1 MKKYRAMKAAACAM
15 ALSAALTVGA
25 SAATNVTATMRPDV
39 TVRIDG
45 IARDFYNAQGKEVHP
60 ILYNGTTYI
69 PLRAIG
75 ELMGKNVNWDQA
87 TGTASIGGTRTTGTV
102 SGTPDT
108 NAKRAD
114 VTFTLRPEYHIVI
127 DGTERTF
134 VNVNG
139 EKVDPAICNGSIYLP
154 IRAIGEIMGKQVSWD
169 GTTNTVLLDSV
180 SGGDVTDF
188 DTNNPSSG
196 TTTPGTTTGSVTL
209 EQAKQT
215 ALTHAG
221 KTAAQVQFVKAQ
233 QDWEHGRQ
241 VYEIEFIVSSGN
253 GYTEYDYEIDAAT
266 GKIVSYDYDAESYTP
281 PAQNTTP
288 GANTAV
294 KVSEASA
301 KQTALARVPG
311 ATAANIYKFKLD
323 FDDGRWEYEGE
334 IRYGAYEYDFTID
347 ATTGVI
353 TEWDV
358 DPIYD

>member
-1 MKKYRAMKAAACAM
+1 MKKNRLIKTTACAM
-15 ALSAALTVGA
+15 ALSAALTVSA
-25 SAATNVTATMRPDV
+25 FAATNVTATLSPDV

-75 ELMGKNVNWDQA
+75 ELMGKNVNWDGT
-87 TGTASIGGTRTTGTV
+87 TGTASLGGTRTTGNVT
-102 SGTPDT
+102 GTPDT
-108 NAKRAD
+108 AAKRTD

-134 VNVNG
+134 VNANG
-139 EKVDPAICNGSIYLP
+139 MKVDPAIYNGSIYLP
-154 IRAIGEIMGKQVSWD
+154 LRAIGEIMGKTVNWD
-169 GTTNTVLLDSV
+169 GTTQTVRLDSAT

-188 DTNNPSSG
+188 DTNDPSQSA
-196 TTTPGTTTGSVTL
+196 PTGGVTL

-215 ALTHAG
+215 ALQHAG
-221 KTAAQVQFVKAQ
+221 KTASQVQFVKAQ
-233 QDWEHGRQ
+233 QDWENGRK
-241 VYEIEFIVSSGN
+241 VYEIEFIVSGGT

-281 PAQNTTP
+281 PTQNI
-288 GANTAV
+288 NTNA
-294 KVSEASA
+294 KISEAAA

-334 IRYGAYEYDFTID
+334 IFYGAYEYEFTIN
-347 ATTGVI
+347 ATTGVV

-358 DPIYD
+358 DSIYD